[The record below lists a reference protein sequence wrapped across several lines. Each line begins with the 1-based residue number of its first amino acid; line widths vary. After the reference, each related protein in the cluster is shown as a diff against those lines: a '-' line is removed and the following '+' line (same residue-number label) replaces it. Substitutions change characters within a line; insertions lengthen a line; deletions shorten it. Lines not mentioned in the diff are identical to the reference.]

1 VGKYGSKSDEQDDLE
16 IDPDGSGPGVTNV
29 AIVAYDPLV
38 GSLLE
43 DRLNSDGIRSSSCER
58 GSATETKSKLLLIV
72 PPHSVPEFMG
82 AQWQDSIR
90 AVPVDKPLVL
100 LSRPKLPLVSTLLGQ
115 QRAAGL
121 AVLNA
126 ETLHDFATLV
136 SAIQIASSGG
146 KIVDPVFTN
155 AERIAEGTLSAA
167 EERVLE
173 QLANGL
179 SNKAISQELFLS
191 ERTVEV
197 HIRRIFDKLHLA
209 NNPRVN
215 RRVLAARFALG
226 AKR

>member
-1 VGKYGSKSDEQDDLE
+1 MTD
-16 IDPDGSGPGVTNV
+16 V

-43 DRLNSDGIRSSSCER
+43 DRLNSGGIRSQACKQD
-58 GSATETKSKLLLIV
+58 SAAGAKSKLLLIV

-82 AQWQDSIR
+82 AKWQDSIR
-90 AVPVDKPLVL
+90 NVPADKPLVL
-100 LSRPKLPLVSTLLGQ
+100 LSRPTLPLVSTLLGQ
-115 QRAAGL
+115 QRGAGL

-126 ETLHDFATLV
+126 ETLHDFASLE

-146 KIVDPVFTN
+146 KIIDPVFTN
-155 AERIAEGTLSAA
+155 AERIAEGTLSVA

-209 NNPRVN
+209 NDPRVN

-226 AKR
+226 SKR

>member
-1 VGKYGSKSDEQDDLE
+1 
-16 IDPDGSGPGVTNV
+16 
-29 AIVAYDPLV
+29 
-38 GSLLE
+38 
-43 DRLNSDGIRSSSCER
+43 
-58 GSATETKSKLLLIV
+58 
-72 PPHSVPEFMG
+72 MG
-82 AQWQDSIR
+82 DQWQDSIR

-115 QRAAGL
+115 QRVAGL

-126 ETLHDFATLV
+126 ETLHDFASLV

-146 KIVDPVFTN
+146 RIVDPVFTN